1 MWVLFVVGH
10 RCCALRGSVAVF
22 RDARV
27 VNIFMERG
35 AWNYKSKFLTA
46 TGVNDGVL
54 ARCLR
59 NGEEPGGFLNCIFC
73 VLGSVSD
80 GACSVVVYCKSGK
93 RRSDGAGAIVV
104 S

>member
-1 MWVLFVVGH
+1 
-10 RCCALRGSVAVF
+10 
-22 RDARV
+22 
-27 VNIFMERG
+27 
-35 AWNYKSKFLTA
+35 LTA

-54 ARCLR
+54 ARCLC
-59 NGEEPGGFLNCIFC
+59 NGEEPGGFLDCIFR

-93 RRSDGAGAIVV
+93 RRTDGAGAIVV